1 MCGRYTFTIKAES
14 AREDL
19 GLTEMPADYQPRY
32 NVAPTQP
39 VAVVANT
46 GERKAEWMH
55 WGLIPFW
62 AKDPSIGSRLINARA
77 ETITE
82 KPAFKNAFNKRR
94 CLVLADGFYEWK
106 KGAGPNGRSQPYYF
120 KRADGKPFA
129 FAGLWEFW
137 RDPAGAGKSE
147 NADEIRSCTIIT
159 TEANDLVRGV
169 HDRMPVMLSG
179 DALWTWLGEDPAKSA
194 PEDLLALL
202 RPYPAEVM
210 VAHPVSSLVNRA
222 GLDIPDL
229 VAPVPA

>member
-1 MCGRYTFTIKAES
+1 
-14 AREDL
+14 
-19 GLTEMPADYQPRY
+19 MPDDFQPRY

-46 GERKAEWMH
+46 GERKAEWMR

-62 AKDPSIGSRLINARA
+62 AKDASIGSRLINARS
-77 ETITE
+77 ETIHE

-137 RDPAGAGKSE
+137 RGPEGAQ
-147 NADEIRSCTIIT
+147 NAEEVRTCTIIT
-159 TEANDLVRGV
+159 TEANGLVKPV
-169 HDRMPVMLSG
+169 HERMPVMLSG
-179 DALWTWLGEDPAKSA
+179 DDLWAWLGEESLVA
-194 PEDLLALL
+194 LHALL
-202 RPYPAEVM
+202 RPYPEAEM
-210 VAHPVSSLVNRA
+210 VCHPVSAMVNR
-222 GLDIPDL
+222 PDL
-229 VAPVPA
+229 DQPDLILPA